1 MPNKSNKEF
10 DLMTRK
16 NLALSYAKKY
26 QKATSK
32 KQKSGVGEILCKG
45 RI

>member
-1 MPNKSNKEF
+1 MPNNSNKEF

-16 NLALSYAKKY
+16 KLALSYAKKY

-32 KQKSGVGEILCKG
+32 KQKSKILDEFVQLTN
-45 RI
+45 